1 MNKKLVLSVLSTAVV
16 ASMAASAMAKPDAGF
31 YVGGQ
36 VDKYYNID
44 AFFNH
49 FDEALDEIVDNLDST
64 TYVDADGNAASFQDI
79 LTANGDLSKVMEP
92 ARLDHFEKNP
102 YAIVDGTGSYNPEE
116 DEDLLPPV
124 DGGELKV
131 ESVSAITKYG
141 VEIKFE
147 ALTEAKTN
155 VTVQVKDNKGNVVA
169 VVPQDLAKG
178 ETSASFDFVTPLTAD
193 PEGVWTVNGVQ
204 YDFNAVKH
212 FNDIVAAA
220 QSGNEVKT
228 LAALNAAGLTDVKEE
243 NIPDYVQAIQDAANN
258 GELETLADIQT
269 LIIKVNADSISKDE
283 EAAVVKAVVE
293 ATNQV
298 QLLAALQNKAFA
310 RVNADWI
317 VAYKTELDATTDPTA
332 KDTVAEIQAIV
343 DGVNQA
349 QIDAANTAAT
359 SSAEQNA
366 VTALIQQYVKDDEA
380 TAPVKVKA
388 DAIKKSQIKAAVFKV
403 KEASTQTSVYSA
415 LTGLAALDPAN
426 LPAASLNIY
435 LKADYLAAQAAYKG
449 SIDASSPTAVADI
462 KTNIVDQ
469 AANDALTAAL
479 NNVTS
484 LTKDSAAADIKA
496 ALQKLAN
503 VTSHE
508 TDEANKFDMSTVKD
522 ALLVQY
528 ATEIENSSATD
539 LASVKAAIAKV
550 NAASDVEGSLATINN
565 TASTAADVKAALLE
579 IALSK
584 GFNDYIDAPS
594 QVQLEVAQLVI
605 DNRPAGGYDKLDDIL
620 DDSGDGA
627 LKDQLDAHAARV
639 QKFNNIG
646 DLANATTSSVK
657 AALDDYKYAG
667 YVSLTNTQK
676 VAVAQEILKLTKD
689 VNGTA
694 TPLDFS
700 GDDAVKSFKE
710 ADDYIK
716 AAIAAAGF

>member
-1 MNKKLVLSVLSTAVV
+1 
-16 ASMAASAMAKPDAGF
+16 MAASAMAKPDAGF

-102 YAIVDGTGSYNPEE
+102 YAIVDGEGTWNPEE
-116 DEDLLPPV
+116 DDELLPPV

-131 ESVSAITKYG
+131 ESVSTITKYG

-228 LAALNAAGLTDVKEE
+228 LAALNAAGLTDVNEE
-243 NIPDYVQAIQDAANN
+243 NISAYVQAIQAAANN
-258 GELETLADIQT
+258 GELETLADIQA

-283 EAAVVKAVVE
+283 EAAAVKAVNE

-298 QLLAALQNKAFA
+298 QLLAALQHKAFA

-317 VAYKTELDATTDPTA
+317 KEYSDALKAVADPTD
-332 KDTVAEIQAIV
+332 KDEVKEIQAIV
-343 DGVNQA
+343 DDVNLA
-349 QIDAANTAAT
+349 QINAADNDAKT
-359 SSAEQNA
+359 SAEQNA
-366 VTALIQQYVKDDEA
+366 VTALIQKYMKDDEGTA
-380 TAPVKVKA
+380 TDKA
-388 DAIKKSQIKAAVFKV
+388 DKIKDSQIKAAVFKV
-403 KEASTQTSVYSA
+403 VEASTQTSVYSA
-415 LTGLAALDPAN
+415 LTALAALDPDN
-426 LPAASLNIY
+426 LPASSLNIY
-435 LKADYLAAQAAYKG
+435 LKAEYLEAQKAYKDTITG
-449 SIDASSPTAVADI
+449 TPTVADI
-462 KTNIVDQ
+462 ASNIVDE
-469 AANDALTAAL
+469 AATQALTAAL
-479 NNVTS
+479 NEVNN
-484 LTKDSAAADIKA
+484 LTKNSAAADVKA
-496 ALQKLAN
+496 ALQRLAN

-508 TDEANKFDMSTVKD
+508 TDDADKFDMSIVKD
-522 ALLVQY
+522 ALLVKY
-528 ATEIENSSATD
+528 AEEIEGKNLDLSA
-539 LASVKAAIAKV
+539 LKELIAEV
-550 NAASDVEGSLATINN
+550 NANSDIEGSLETINSK
-565 TASTAADVKAALLE
+565 ASTAADVKAALLE
-579 IALSK
+579 IALAK
-584 GFNDYIDAPS
+584 EFDDYIDAPS

-605 DNRPAGGYDKLDDIL
+605 DNRPAGGYANLDAIL
-620 DDSGDGA
+620 DGSGTGA

>member
-1 MNKKLVLSVLSTAVV
+1 VNKKLVLSVLSTAVV

-79 LTANGDLSKVMEP
+79 LTANGDLSKVMKP
-92 ARLDHFEKNP
+92 ASLDHFEKNP
-102 YAIVDGTGSYNPEE
+102 YAIVDGEGTWNPEN
-116 DEDLLPPV
+116 DPDLLPV
-124 DGGELKV
+124 DSGELKV

-141 VEIKFE
+141 VELKFE
-147 ALTEAKTN
+147 ALAEAKTG
-155 VTVQVKDNKGNVVA
+155 VTVEVKDNNGNVVA

-178 ETSASFDFVTPLTAD
+178 ETSASFDFVTPLSAD
-193 PEGVWTVNGVQ
+193 PVGVWTVNGVQ
-204 YDFNAVKH
+204 YDFNAVKQ

-220 QSGNEVKT
+220 SSLNEVKT
-228 LAALNAAGLTDVKEE
+228 LAALKAAGLTDVKDE
-243 NIPDYVQAIQDAANN
+243 NITAYVQAIKDAADA
-258 GELETLADIQT
+258 GELETLADIQA
-269 LIIKVNADSISKDE
+269 LITKVNTDSISAGE
-283 EAAVVKAVVE
+283 EAAAVKAVNE

-343 DGVNQA
+343 DGVNQD
-349 QIDAANTAAT
+349 QIDAANAAAT

-366 VTALIQQYVKDDEA
+366 VTALIQQYVKDDEGTA
-380 TAPVKVKA
+380 TDKA
-388 DAIKKSQIKAAVFKV
+388 DAIKASQIKAAVFKV

-435 LKADYLAAQAAYKG
+435 LKADYLAAQAAYKDNITG
-449 SIDASSPTAVADI
+449 ATTVADI
-462 KTNIVDQ
+462 KANIVDQ
-469 AANDALTAAL
+469 AANDAFNAAL
-479 NNVTS
+479 TTVTG

-508 TDEANKFDMSTVKD
+508 TDEAKKFDMSTVKD

-579 IALSK
+579 IALS
-584 GFNDYIDAPS
+584 NDSVATAEDYINASS

-605 DNRPAGGYDKLDDIL
+605 DNRPAGGYANLDAIL
-620 DDSGDGA
+620 DGSGTGA